1 MFGYLHLTFVKMEE
15 LRAHATDWTQNIQ
28 NMSMDFRIPVPL
40 DLNDPFQ
47 LQRRR
52 RRKRRRGAHH
62 RHPRIAVDGLPHGV
76 SLEANSIRENG
87 HLFVNWPG
95 SRYNSASDTRLA
107 GRSLIFSVIYNI
119 SQNFGHTD
127 LLLVFFYF
135 DIVELY

>member
-1 MFGYLHLTFVKMEE
+1 MEE

-62 RHPRIAVDGLPHGV
+62 RHPRLAVDGLTHGV
-76 SLEANSIRENG
+76 SMEANSIRENG

-107 GRSLIFSVIYNI
+107 GRSQIFSVIHIIN
-119 SQNFGHTD
+119 QKFGHTD
-127 LLLVFFYF
+127 LSIISFLF
-135 DIVELY
+135 

>member
-1 MFGYLHLTFVKMEE
+1 MNLKHFISRYLKQLVLHVTVSICFPKMEE

-52 RRKRRRGAHH
+52 RRKRHRGAHH
-62 RHPRIAVDGLPHGV
+62 RHPRLPVDGLPHGV
-76 SLEANSIRENG
+76 SLEAEAIRENG

-95 SRYNSASDTRLA
+95 SRYNTASDTRWGGGL
-107 GRSLIFSVIYNI
+107 STVLYILI
-119 SQNFGHTD
+119 
-127 LLLVFFYF
+127 
-135 DIVELY
+135 